1 METDFWFTDIFK
13 GSGIQE
19 MLEKIDTNI
28 TFKNVDTDV
37 IDSNKLNL
45 LVFVWETSPK
55 LPYTTYTTSDEF
67 ISLLKKL
74 QDEKFYFMADFSR
87 EAHNRVDDLSLSFLK
102 KLKSN
107 GIDINRLILVK
118 NDSLKIGL
126 HKMKYGNFTLNTFF
140 FPHFFL
146 STYNHLNQYVNSE
159 NEKTKIK
166 PDKKFLCLNRRVFYH
181 KYQIIE
187 ELFKRDLLDE
197 TRLTWVDNYTPL
209 EMIDSDLAHKLKLNG
224 LEFKSIQLEGDVMYG
239 SRLSYHD
246 EFLFTINPE
255 WYYKSKVD
263 IITETMLYDEAIHIT
278 EKTYKS
284 IYLGL
289 PFVVSATK
297 GHLKHLRDMGFKT
310 FNSIINEDYDE
321 MNDKNKVHHI
331 VDAAIELSKV
341 YNTAEVLE
349 ICKFNRD
356 LYFNP
361 EFRKRVCTELFLNKL
376 PEIPKKS
383 HPNSLI

>member
-1 METDFWFTDIFK
+1 METEFWFTDIFK

-28 TFKNVDTDV
+28 SFKNVDTDV

-67 ISLLKKL
+67 IDLLKKL
-74 QDEKFYFMADFSR
+74 QDKKFYFMADFSR
-87 EAHNRVDDLSLSFLK
+87 EAHKRVDNLSLSFLN

-107 GIDINRLILVK
+107 GIDINRLVLVK
-118 NDSLKIGL
+118 NDSSKIGL
-126 HKMKYGNFTLNTFF
+126 HKMKYENFTLNTFF

-146 STYNHLNQYVNSE
+146 STYNHLNQYINPVSE
-159 NEKTKIK
+159 KPKIE

-187 ELFKRDLLDE
+187 ELFKRGLLDE

-209 EMIDSDLAHKLKLNG
+209 KMIDLDLAYKLKING

-310 FNSIINEDYDE
+310 FNSVINEDYDVI
-321 MNDKNKVHHI
+321 NNKHKVKHV
-331 VDAAIELSKV
+331 VDAAIELSNV
-341 YNTAEVLE
+341 YNKPEVLE
-349 ICKFNRD
+349 ICKFNKE
-356 LYFNP
+356 LYSDVD
-361 EFRKRVCTELFLNKL
+361 FRKKICKKYFLDKL
-376 PEIPKKS
+376 VDIPKKS

>member
-1 METDFWFTDIFK
+1 MKTEFWFTDIFK
-13 GSGIQE
+13 GSVIQE
-19 MLEKIDTNI
+19 MLEKIDNTI
-28 TFKNVDTDV
+28 SFKNVDVHPVDP
-37 IDSNKLNL
+37 NKLNL

-55 LPYTTYTTSDEF
+55 IPYTDYTTSFEF
-67 ISLLKKL
+67 IELLKRL
-74 QDEKFYFMADFSR
+74 QSQNFYFMADFSR
-87 EAHNRVDDLSLSFLK
+87 EAHNRKDDLSITFLK
-102 KLKSN
+102 SLKSN
-107 GIDINRLILVK
+107 MIDVNRLILVK

-126 HKMKYGNFTLNTFF
+126 HKIKYENFVLNTFF

-146 STYNHLNQYVNSE
+146 STYNHLSQYIIPTSE
-159 NEKTKIK
+159 KPKIE
-166 PDKKFLCLNRRVFYH
+166 PDKRFLCLNRRVFFH
-181 KYQIIE
+181 KYQVIK
-187 ELFKRDLLDE
+187 ELFDRGLLDE

-209 EMIDSDLAHKLKLNG
+209 KMIDLDLAYKLKLNG

-246 EFLFTINPE
+246 EFLFTINPD

-310 FNSIINEDYDE
+310 FNSIINEDYDN
-321 MNDKNKVHHI
+321 MNGKNKVKHV
-331 VDAAIELSKV
+331 VDAAIELSNV
-341 YNTAEVLE
+341 YDSPEVLE
-349 ICKFNRD
+349 ICKFNKE
-356 LYFNP
+356 LYFTP
-361 EFRKRVCTELFLNKL
+361 EFRKKICKELFLDKL
-376 PEIPKKS
+376 HEIVKKS